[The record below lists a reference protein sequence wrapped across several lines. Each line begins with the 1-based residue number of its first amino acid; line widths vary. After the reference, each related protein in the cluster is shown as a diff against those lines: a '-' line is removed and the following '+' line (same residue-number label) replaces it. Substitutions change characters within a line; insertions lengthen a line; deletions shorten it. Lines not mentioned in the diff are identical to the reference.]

1 MVIFHLTFFGIFF
14 LYWLFIFFFNSF
26 FGRIINSFT
35 LFLDHTKAWGS
46 GSLIIYAFTITAY
59 DFLEADPQRGPLL
72 KLAHSLDEFFENFL
86 RWVESVKFWEH
97 FGKIVC

>member
-46 GSLIIYAFTITAY
+46 RSLIMYAFAITAY

-72 KLAHSLDEFFENFL
+72 KLAHSLEEFFENFL
-86 RWVESVKFWEH
+86 GWVESVKFWEH

>member
-1 MVIFHLTFFGIFF
+1 
-14 LYWLFIFFFNSF
+14 
-26 FGRIINSFT
+26 
-35 LFLDHTKAWGS
+35 
-46 GSLIIYAFTITAY
+46 LIIYAFTITAY

-72 KLAHSLDEFFENFL
+72 KLAHSFDEFFENFL